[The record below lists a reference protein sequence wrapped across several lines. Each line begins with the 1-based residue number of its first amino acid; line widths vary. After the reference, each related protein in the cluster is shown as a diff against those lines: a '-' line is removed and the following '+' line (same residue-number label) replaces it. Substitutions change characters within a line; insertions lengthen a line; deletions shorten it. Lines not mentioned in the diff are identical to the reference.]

1 MKKKYI
7 RWAVLP
13 VLLSLLT
20 ALPSSAKL
28 VIPAYDAKVKTSED
42 FQVLV
47 RQQGSTWRR
56 VPVITWKV
64 DHVSE
69 ARHQAENSNVAALSF
84 DGQTEVAVI
93 SKRETSKPGNSKRGA
108 SKQWRVR
115 PLSYSIPTTQHGDT
129 LFFTLDRPRY
139 LSVEVDG
146 DLYHNLQLFADD
158 THIPVCRSAADV
170 AKLYKVKKHDVV
182 FFGPGYHEL
191 KDSLGVKSGQ
201 IVYLASGAY
210 VKGWFSAYEAHDV
223 RVVGNGI
230 VNPERQHEG
239 IMVRYAKNV
248 TVDGPLTTQIP
259 VGGSDNVTVRNAKVI
274 SWYGWGDGMNV
285 FASNHV
291 YYDHVFCRTSD
302 DCSTIYCT
310 RKDYHGG
317 CRNIRIHDAVY
328 WADVAHP
335 IMIGLHGDIEKN
347 ETITD
352 VVYDDIDILQQ
363 NERQIDYQGC
373 IAINNGDNILVD
385 GITFSNIRIEDISLG
400 NLFNF
405 RVCYNKK
412 YCHAPGRGIRNI
424 TLRNITYQ
432 GSHAGMSLITGYD
445 DSRTISGIHFD
456 NLVINDQK
464 ISDDMPGKP
473 KWYKTSDFAN
483 MFIGE
488 HVSDVTFQGH

>member
-1 MKKKYI
+1 MKTI
-7 RWAVLP
+7 NRHQFLALLLALQAVLP
-13 VLLSLLT
+13 VSA
-20 ALPSSAKL
+20 ALRIPS
-28 VIPAYDAKVKTSED
+28 YDKRVSRNSNFT
-42 FQVLV
+42 VLV
-47 RQQGSTWRR
+47 RQGGKAWQQ
-56 VPVITWKV
+56 VPVIAWKV

-69 ARHQAENSNVAALSF
+69 ARHHTETTSVATLSF
-84 DGQTEVAVI
+84 SGKMEVAVV
-93 SKRETSKPGNSKRGA
+93 KRGSHGKA
-108 SKQWRVR
+108 WRVQ
-115 PLSYSIPTTQHGDT
+115 PLSYAIPSEQRGDT
-129 LFFTLDRPRY
+129 LFFSLDHARY

-201 IVYLASGAY
+201 VVYLASGAY
-210 VKGWFSAYEAHDV
+210 VKGWLSAYKAHDV

-259 VGGSDNVTVRNAKVI
+259 VGGSDSVVVRNAKVI

-285 FASNHV
+285 FASNHIS
-291 YYDHVFCRTSD
+291 YDHVFCRTSD

-310 RKDYHGG
+310 RKGYQGS
-317 CRNIRIHDAVY
+317 CRDIRIHDAVY

-335 IMIGLHGDIEKN
+335 IMIGLHGNIEKN

-400 NLFNF
+400 NPFNF

-424 TLRNITYQ
+424 TLHNISYR
-432 GSHAGMSLITGYD
+432 GNKAGMSIITGYD

-456 NLVINDQK
+456 NLVINGQK
-464 ISDDMPGKP
+464 ISDDMPDKP

>member
-1 MKKKYI
+1 MLMTMFQLMNPFRTRAWGLTTLAAAALSISLSVFASRLVVYPE
-7 RWAVLP
+7 AQGAP
-13 VLLSLLT
+13 VSNL
-20 ALPSSAKL
+20 
-28 VIPAYDAKVKTSED
+28 YH
-42 FQVLV
+42 VLV
-47 RQQGSTWRR
+47 RDEGGKAWQR
-56 VPVITWKV
+56 VPVYQWKV
-64 DHVSE
+64 DHVTDG
-69 ARHQAENSNVAALSF
+69 RHHNEDSNVASF
-84 DGQTEVAVI
+84 DFEGSVDVAVVRAGG
-93 SKRETSKPGNSKRGA
+93 SG
-108 SKQWRVR
+108 QCWRVR
-115 PLSYSIPTTQHGDT
+115 PLSYAITQRQQGDT
-129 LFFTLDRPRY
+129 LFFHLDRPRS
-139 LSVEVDG
+139 LSVEVGD
-146 DLYHNLQLFADD
+146 DLYHNLQLFAN
-158 THIPVCRSAADV
+158 PLSP
-170 AKLYKVKKHDVV
+170 KVKKGKNVV
-182 FFGPGYHEL
+182 WIGPGYHEL
-191 KDSLGVKSGQ
+191 DDSLAVRSGQ
-201 IVYLASGAY
+201 TVYIDGGTY
-210 VKGWFSAYEAHDV
+210 VKGWLSVYKAHDV
-223 RVVGNGI
+223 RIIGTGI

-239 IMVRYAKNV
+239 IMVRYSRNV
-248 TVDGPLTTQIP
+248 VVDGPLTTQIP
-259 VGGSDNVTVRNAKVI
+259 VGGSDSVVVRNAKVI

-285 FASNHV
+285 FASNHIS
-291 YYDHVFCRTSD
+291 YDHVFCRTSD

-310 RKDYHGG
+310 RKGYQGS
-317 CRNIRIHDAVY
+317 CRDIRIHDAVY

-432 GSHAGMSLITGYD
+432 GSRAGMSLITGYD

-456 NLVINDQK
+456 NLVINGQK
-464 ISDDMPGKP
+464 ISDDMPDKP